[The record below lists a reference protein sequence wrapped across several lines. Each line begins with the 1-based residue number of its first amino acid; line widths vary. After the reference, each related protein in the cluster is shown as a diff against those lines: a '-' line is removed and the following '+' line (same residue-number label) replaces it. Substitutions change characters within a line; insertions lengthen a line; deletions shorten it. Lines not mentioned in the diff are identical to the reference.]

1 MSNPVESRDRGSKV
15 VSVGTVL
22 VSTMAGVLA
31 ATCAFMMGM
40 AESIDLF
47 ERIMVMLATGALG
60 GSIALTIITMRK
72 LGKRD

>member
-1 MSNPVESRDRGSKV
+1 MCRLGQSWRS
-15 VSVGTVL
+15 L
-22 VSTMAGVLA
+22 WQ
-31 ATCAFMMGM
+31 AFWLRPAPFMLGM

-47 ERIMVMLATGALG
+47 ERIIVMLATGALG

>member
-1 MSNPVESRDRGSKV
+1 MSNAVDSPTRRSKLVPVGS
-15 VSVGTVL
+15 VL
-22 VSTMAGVLA
+22 ACTMAGALA

-47 ERIMVMLATGALG
+47 ERIIVMLATGALG

-72 LGKRD
+72 LGKKD

>member
-1 MSNPVESRDRGSKV
+1 
-15 VSVGTVL
+15 
-22 VSTMAGVLA
+22 MAGVLA

-47 ERIMVMLATGALG
+47 ERIIVMLATGALG

-72 LGKRD
+72 LGKKD